1 MKKYLINGVRKQL
14 EVYNTTTFTAEED
27 ITWYRLDCLLKEQEE
42 AMIKEARDIVSKA
55 RSEGVIFLES
65 GEPDIEKS
73 NKDALQRSNERIA
86 VINNEDI
93 DAKVLPIT
101 ILNKLKCE
109 NDIPSGKYNSLLHMF
124 LKEN

>member
-14 EVYNTTTFTAEED
+14 EEYNTTTFTAEED
-27 ITWYRLDCLLKEQEE
+27 IAWYRLDCLLKEQEE
-42 AMIKEARDIVSKA
+42 TMIKEARDIVSKA

-73 NKDALQRSNERIA
+73 NKDVLQRSNERIA
-86 VINNEDI
+86 AINNEDI

-109 NDIPSGKYNSLLHMF
+109 NGIPSGKYNSLLHMF

>member
-1 MKKYLINGVRKQL
+1 MKKYLINGVRKLL
-14 EVYNTTTFTAEED
+14 EEYNTTTFTAEED

-109 NDIPSGKYNSLLHMF
+109 NGILSGKYNSLLHMF